1 MADRETAR
9 IMSCPRFM
17 EYETKGHCAIQD
29 SRVMAVLDVPGP
41 GG

>member
-1 MADRETAR
+1 MLRDRGWF
-9 IMSCPRFM
+9 MSCPRFM